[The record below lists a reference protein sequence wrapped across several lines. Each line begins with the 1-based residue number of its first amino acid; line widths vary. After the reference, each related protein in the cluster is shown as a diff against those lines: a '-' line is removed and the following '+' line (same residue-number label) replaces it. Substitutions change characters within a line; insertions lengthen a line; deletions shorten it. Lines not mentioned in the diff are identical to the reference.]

1 LQHICR
7 QEAAAQAADQQQS
20 DKKKRRRQRE
30 AITELEQPPAPSADA
45 AAADVFGDQ
54 NSDEEPVEAP
64 RTAEDD
70 AFIDDEGADP
80 ADDVFGDEEEG
91 EDQMGNMLEAA
102 EDDDEIDRML
112 NKKKRRGHEQSL
124 QDIQATVESF
134 LARMEAAAEGDMDAN
149 AKNKPAIL
157 KLRMLPDVQD
167 ILSNQNVHN
176 EFLDGGL
183 LGVFKA
189 WIEPMPDGSLPN
201 ITVRSAV
208 LKLLAQLPI
217 DISYEGRKEQLK
229 KSGLGKVV
237 MFLFKLPDET
247 AANRYALYNSSFM
260 IRTLFNLCRQ
270 QHCQPQVCLS
280 CSVSFIH
287 ALAGQAYTVMGPMH
301 FS

>member
-1 LQHICR
+1 MSA
-7 QEAAAQAADQQQS
+7 QEAQAQAAAQDQERS
-20 DKKKRRRQRE
+20 EKKKRRRHAE
-30 AITELEQPPAPSADA
+30 ASTEPEQTAVASVDA
-45 AAADVFGDQ
+45 TTADVFSDQ

-64 RTAEDD
+64 RTAEDE

-80 ADDVFGDEEEG
+80 AEDVFGDEEEG
-91 EDQMGNMLEAA
+91 EGDMGNMLEAA
-102 EDDDEIDRML
+102 EDDDEIDRMFD
-112 NKKKRRGHEQSL
+112 KKKRRAHEQTL

-149 AKNKPAIL
+149 SRNKPAIQ

-247 AANRYALYNSSFM
+247 AANRYACFFCM
-260 IRTLFNLCRQ
+260 CMTHKQ
-270 QHCQPQVCLS
+270 
-280 CSVSFIH
+280 
-287 ALAGQAYTVMGPMH
+287 
-301 FS
+301 

>member
-1 LQHICR
+1 
-7 QEAAAQAADQQQS
+7 
-20 DKKKRRRQRE
+20 
-30 AITELEQPPAPSADA
+30 
-45 AAADVFGDQ
+45 
-54 NSDEEPVEAP
+54 
-64 RTAEDD
+64 
-70 AFIDDEGADP
+70 
-80 ADDVFGDEEEG
+80 
-91 EDQMGNMLEAA
+91 
-102 EDDDEIDRML
+102 ML
-112 NKKKRRGHEQSL
+112 NKKKRRQHEQTL

-134 LARMEAAAEGDMDAN
+134 LARMEAAAEADMDAN
-149 AKNKPAIL
+149 TKGKPAIQ

-247 AANRYALYNSSFM
+247 AANR
-260 IRTLFNLCRQ
+260 
-270 QHCQPQVCLS
+270 
-280 CSVSFIH
+280 
-287 ALAGQAYTVMGPMH
+287 
-301 FS
+301 

>member
-1 LQHICR
+1 MSA
-7 QEAAAQAADQQQS
+7 QEAQAQAAAQDQERS
-20 DKKKRRRQRE
+20 EKKKRRRQLE
-30 AITELEQPPAPSADA
+30 ASAEPEQTAVPSVDA
-45 AAADVFGDQ
+45 TTADVFGDQ

-64 RTAEDD
+64 RTAEDE

-80 ADDVFGDEEEG
+80 AEDVFGDEEEG
-91 EDQMGNMLEAA
+91 EGEMGDMLEAA
-102 EDDDEIDRML
+102 EDDDEIDRMFD
-112 NKKKRRGHEQSL
+112 KKKRRAHEQTL

-149 AKNKPAIL
+149 SRNKPAIQ

-247 AANRYALYNSSFM
+247 AANRYAYFLHVRDSQHTKASGGLRCMQSSKQPGLWVALHLLKSG
-260 IRTLFNLCRQ
+260 TLK
-270 QHCQPQVCLS
+270 
-280 CSVSFIH
+280 
-287 ALAGQAYTVMGPMH
+287 
-301 FS
+301 